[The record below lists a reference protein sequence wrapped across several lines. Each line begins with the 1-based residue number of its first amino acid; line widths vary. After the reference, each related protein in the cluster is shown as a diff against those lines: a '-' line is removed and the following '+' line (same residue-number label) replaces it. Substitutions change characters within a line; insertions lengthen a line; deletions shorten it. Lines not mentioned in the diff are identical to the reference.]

1 MNALDPVEH
10 EVARLLD
17 ERIGLKS
24 NLSFRPRLTRALR
37 DLAIARNIDD
47 GQLGRALLADAS
59 LLDDLLDRI
68 TVQESGFFR
77 HPEQFEAIARLLMP
91 AIDGP
96 LRAWSAASANGQEA
110 YSLAMLFAEADRPG
124 SVLASDVSQAARRR
138 TADGRYADREM
149 RGVSADR
156 RRRHFSGDGDS
167 WLAKQPLRDMVVAQR
182 HNLIDTIP
190 PHVATCQIVM
200 CRNVLIYFGE
210 PHARLFLD
218 RLADVM
224 APNAHLF
231 LGGAETMW
239 QISDRFEPMQIGS
252 AYAYRPR
259 PRPRPVTGRAA
270 ATGTTPAL
278 RPPRSPRPKPVQSAG
293 TSDLTVVE
301 AGTDY
306 GLIGG
311 RLMADGLI
319 AEAVVAFRQWS
330 YDSPDDP
337 LAHFQMGIALDCL
350 DDTRMA
356 RRAYRAALAALD
368 RCDAQQL
375 ANVLKGFER
384 TELRNLL
391 VARSGVALDV
401 TGPPPIDRHVVTS

>member
-1 MNALDPVEH
+1 MSTLDPVEH

-47 GQLGRALLADAS
+47 GQLGRSLLADTS
-59 LLDDLLDRI
+59 LLDDLLDRV

-96 LRAWSAASANGQEA
+96 LHAWSAASANGQEA
-110 YSLAMLFAEADRPG
+110 YSLAMLFAEAHRPG
-124 SVLASDVSQAARRR
+124 SVLASDISQAARRR

-156 RRRHFSGDGDS
+156 RRRHFSGGGDS

-259 PRPRPVTGRAA
+259 PRSR
-270 ATGTTPAL
+270 
-278 RPPRSPRPKPVQSAG
+278 PRSPRPKPVQSAG

-337 LAHFQMGIALDCL
+337 LAHFQMGIALDRL

-375 ANVLKGFER
+375 ANVLKGYER

-391 VARSGVALDV
+391 VARSGVAFDV